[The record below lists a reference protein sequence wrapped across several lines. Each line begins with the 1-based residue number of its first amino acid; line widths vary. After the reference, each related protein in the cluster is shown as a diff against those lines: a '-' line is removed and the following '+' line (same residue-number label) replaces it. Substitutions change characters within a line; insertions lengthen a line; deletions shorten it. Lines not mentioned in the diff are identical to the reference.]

1 MKEGRIVRMKL
12 ERKKQGRIY
21 ENEKLN
27 ENGKIKKEGKIQEK
41 NREEVERVEE
51 WTFERVEKEW
61 DGKGRVESKNGE
73 RNNLEMRVERKEKKR
88 KSRKE
93 GWGGEDQ

>member
-1 MKEGRIVRMKL
+1 MYIDERGKNCENEV
-12 ERKKQGRIY
+12 RKKEIG
-21 ENEKLN
+21 ENIWKWKAKR
-27 ENGKIKKEGKIQEK
+27 ENGKIKKEGKIKEK

-73 RNNLEMRVERKEKKR
+73 RNNFGNE
-88 KSRKE
+88 SRKE
-93 GWGGEDQ
+93 GEEKKE